1 MGQGRQVPPPSR
13 LRHHPGRRSTAG
25 RAPRPQSAPSPA
37 AACPPVKTGG
47 LRHSPR
53 PCLWTMIGGM
63 IRIAYRVHKGRMMA
77 ESENNPIRNEPV
89 KPPMLNPVVRH
100 ILPSGDLKWILIA
113 VGLAAAVGLLALLFG
128 AWY

>member
-1 MGQGRQVPPPSR
+1 
-13 LRHHPGRRSTAG
+13 
-25 RAPRPQSAPSPA
+25 
-37 AACPPVKTGG
+37 
-47 LRHSPR
+47 
-53 PCLWTMIGGM
+53 MIGCM
-63 IRIAYRVHKGRMMA
+63 IRMAYRLHKGRMMA

-128 AWY
+128 TWY